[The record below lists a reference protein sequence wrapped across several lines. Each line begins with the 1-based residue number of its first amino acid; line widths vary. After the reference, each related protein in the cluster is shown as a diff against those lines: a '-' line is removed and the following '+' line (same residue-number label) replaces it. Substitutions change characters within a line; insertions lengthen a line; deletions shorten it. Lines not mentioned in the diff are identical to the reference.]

1 MILSDKN
8 QARKL
13 IEIIESNIKKTKDLI
28 VAILA
33 ENEAKD
39 ALANLKFDKTSF
51 DPLSGEPIN
60 FIEMLNQAYSDL
72 VVLKAVEDLMSRYE
86 DKAFELNMG
95 VLSGFDIVSTDKKV
109 VAECFATV
117 TAFNNQKIKKD
128 SKKLMQLNDDVKRYI
143 YFYSREDS
151 QDRIVAFTKKYG
163 SIKYIRIEAF

>member
-1 MILSDKN
+1 MILSDKH

-13 IEIIESNIKKTKDLI
+13 IEIIESNIKKTKDQI

-86 DKAFELNMG
+86 DKALELNMG
-95 VLSGFDIVSTDKKV
+95 ALTGFDIVSTDKKLLQSV
-109 VAECFATV
+109 L
-117 TAFNNQKIKKD
+117 Q
-128 SKKLMQLNDDVKRYI
+128 Q
-143 YFYSREDS
+143 
-151 QDRIVAFTKKYG
+151 
-163 SIKYIRIEAF
+163 